1 MAMRPFFVCDRHSV
15 PMRFQSQE
23 MYEDHM
29 KKAHRERYFE
39 MLQVRMDIEALKR
52 KDIDPYEEY
61 YGKQESVK

>member
-1 MAMRPFFVCDRHSV
+1 
-15 PMRFQSQE
+15 MRFQSQE